1 MSPES
6 ETFQIALRQAGQPW
20 SRWGVRITGLG
31 VIGLLVAQVAATQ
44 LTQFLFLASVVVV
57 AAGWSML
64 VTAFFK
70 RRRWVAEQRLENP
83 PLPDPGALDAP

>member
-6 ETFQIALRQAGQPW
+6 EAFQIALRQAGQPW
-20 SRWGVRITGLG
+20 SRWGVRVTGLG
-31 VIGLLVAQVAATQ
+31 VLGLLVAQVAPTR
-44 LTQFLFLASVVVV
+44 LTQFLFLLSFVVV

-70 RRRWVAEQRLENP
+70 RRRWVAAQRLEMP
-83 PLPDPGALDAP
+83 SLPDAP